1 MSIFISSI
9 QYPLNKIVRNDDMF
23 IQIPVEDGDGV
34 AFDFTGWTGKAEVR
48 TTSSSPSVVLT
59 FSTSGGTMDISVAGT
74 IELTQPLASMGI
86 NADSYVWDLQF
97 NDGTIESTL
106 ITESQFTV
114 IDDVTEL

>member
-1 MSIFISSI
+1 MPFISSI

-23 IQIPVEDGDGV
+23 VQIPVEDEDGV

-59 FSTSGGTMDISVAGT
+59 FSTSGGTMDITTTAGI
-74 IELTQPLASMGI
+74 IELTQPLANMGI

-97 NDGTIESTL
+97 NDGTIERTL

-114 IDDVTEL
+114 IDDVTTL